1 MGQCSS
7 SVAAGPA
14 LDGLVPTL
22 RVGNRIE
29 VRDPRALNL
38 DAGGAYRINAE
49 RCGEGW
55 APPKPSNGPFWYCP
69 RRGYWWPASVI
80 ATDRARGIKVHYD
93 GYSSRWDA
101 WISDSHI
108 DCAEVRLA
116 CSSSGLEAP
125 PADGCAVEVQLVQNA
140 PFWAPGTVRGRSAD
154 GRVLVELSVD
164 RSHRYFAPSNCD
176 RVTVPL
182 RMLRVVG
189 APTGSPTPTVA
200 LPAAIA
206 VSGAGVSAVNGV
218 YVRDGTY
225 GGVPLYKNGQVWL
238 LRYRLPAGMHFWYLA
253 DKDRLDVDD
262 GDYYRIRSEEG
273 VPPLDGSR
281 WMLARDGRSP
291 TPRFEP
297 MAEAPTPVVGM
308 PVVAPAQVVATEP
321 PRAGAADAAPAQDI
335 LIGDCLMVRDSS
347 DHEYTSEM
355 FRWAVARV
363 VATVCIPPIGPLVL
377 LHCETDPGDW
387 LMWLSPEH
395 DADRLRPL
403 SARYLYLGGTPLDLS
418 DAGPHT
424 EHSFARQVA
433 QVQTRLLNGIS
444 TWRGRGKPTHA
455 FRSLG
460 TPSISLRL
468 EDPRAWLSTQRM
480 REPFTPARSLAFE
493 KQLCRSMHRA
503 VAAAPARAACAEWRN
518 RAASRVAG
526 APAAA
531 ARPAASNR
539 PAPATAPEV
548 PRARVV
554 ASPAAAAARPEASSR
569 PAPAA
574 VNFEGRP
581 AASNET
587 PMAYQVSGAGTSGA
601 NGTYHRDGTFEGS
614 AIFTNGNGPWRLLR
628 FVRPEGCCWCVASL
642 PDLSRIH
649 NGNKLYCASGD
660 GAMPPCNGWRTLAK
674 GRPPAPVVAP
684 ARPREMLADVIVVQ
698 GVELAADEPTPTD
711 AAQIVSGTLV
721 PDVRGVFDAWLA
733 A

>member
-262 GDYYRIRSEEG
+262 GDYYRILSEEEA
-273 VPPLDGSR
+273 PPLDGSR
-281 WMLARDGRSP
+281 WMLARDGRNP

-297 MAEAPTPVVGM
+297 MAEAPPPAVGM
-308 PVVAPAQVVATEP
+308 PVVGPVVQADLNNHDLPVVTGEAVLPPHLCSALHHCLSSAQSAAPPPGVVRQHSAAGAPPPPLAAIVTILRHELGIPPEENLKSSVEQAAGMLGVETGGKRLPVVATECWRALGSP
-321 PRAGAADAAPAQDI
+321 P
-335 LIGDCLMVRDSS
+335 
-347 DHEYTSEM
+347 
-355 FRWAVARV
+355 
-363 VATVCIPPIGPLVL
+363 PP
-377 LHCETDPGDW
+377 D
-387 LMWLSPEH
+387 
-395 DADRLRPL
+395 
-403 SARYLYLGGTPLDLS
+403 TP
-418 DAGPHT
+418 
-424 EHSFARQVA
+424 QV
-433 QVQTRLLNGIS
+433 
-444 TWRGRGKPTHA
+444 
-455 FRSLG
+455 
-460 TPSISLRL
+460 
-468 EDPRAWLSTQRM
+468 
-480 REPFTPARSLAFE
+480 
-493 KQLCRSMHRA
+493 
-503 VAAAPARAACAEWRN
+503 
-518 RAASRVAG
+518 
-526 APAAA
+526 
-531 ARPAASNR
+531 
-539 PAPATAPEV
+539 
-548 PRARVV
+548 
-554 ASPAAAAARPEASSR
+554 
-569 PAPAA
+569 
-574 VNFEGRP
+574 
-581 AASNET
+581 
-587 PMAYQVSGAGTSGA
+587 
-601 NGTYHRDGTFEGS
+601 
-614 AIFTNGNGPWRLLR
+614 
-628 FVRPEGCCWCVASL
+628 
-642 PDLSRIH
+642 
-649 NGNKLYCASGD
+649 LYCATVG
-660 GAMPPCNGWRTLAK
+660 
-674 GRPPAPVVAP
+674 VA
-684 ARPREMLADVIVVQ
+684 A
-698 GVELAADEPTPTD
+698 
-711 AAQIVSGTLV
+711 
-721 PDVRGVFDAWLA
+721 
-733 A
+733 